1 MQVLNTKPLNSK
13 KRLVV
18 NDCKTEQCLVVVV
31 TNLSGNSSLSQKEH
45 FWKVPET
52 WCRSTQTALSQTWSY
67 TVKTNL
73 SWAPDINNLMH
84 SNALQIKLAN
94 TWMK

>member
-1 MQVLNTKPLNSK
+1 MTAKLK
-13 KRLVV
+13 
-18 NDCKTEQCLVVVV
+18 CLVVV

-45 FWKVPET
+45 FWKVLDT
-52 WCRSTQTALSQTWSY
+52 CCRSTQTAPSQTWLC

-94 TWMK
+94 A